1 MTVEDTARALM
12 AMTDRD
18 RRIEVGGGD
27 FTGLPDLDLSKEE
40 RRILINAARGSDED
54 DDVEGFGSFAPPY
67 VPLGPSVTLMGAI
80 RYVEDGMGKGD
91 TPVRQEFNSWTAT
104 IGAQGTW

>member
-1 MTVEDTARALM
+1 MTVEDTAKALM

-18 RRIEVGGGD
+18 RRIEVGSGD
-27 FTGLPDLDLSKEE
+27 FTSLGQIDLTKEE
-40 RRILINAARGSDED
+40 RRILINAARGSADD

-67 VPLGPSVTLMGAI
+67 VPLGPAVTLMGAI
-80 RYVEDGMGKGD
+80 RYVEDGLGSAES
-91 TPVRQEFNSWTAT
+91 PVRQDFNAWTAK